1 MRVWLELTA
10 YYEMFSKLS
19 STEDNSILVALKY
32 SKTKVLQCRQQVLIN
47 THQYRIMVHNFKA
60 LKGSYLFLQ
69 LQKQKYST
77 LYYVL
82 NVKSNKK
89 L

>member
-1 MRVWLELTA
+1 MIN
-10 YYEMFSKLS
+10 KLS

-32 SKTKVLQCRQQVLIN
+32 SKTVVLQRRQQVLLN
-47 THQYRIMVHNFKA
+47 THQYRIMVHNFQT
-60 LKGSYLFLQ
+60 LKGSYLFLK

-82 NVKSNKK
+82 SVKSNKK
-89 L
+89 F